1 MKLRIDI
8 DCTPEE
14 ARSFF
19 GLPELSP
26 LHEELTQALA
36 ERMREALAQS
46 DPETLM
52 KTWMP
57 AGLEGFERMQKMFW
71 GAAAAAAG
79 GPEKKKQD

>member
-8 DCTPEE
+8 ECTPEE

-26 LHEELTQALA
+26 LHAELTETLS
-36 ERMREALAQS
+36 ERMRDALERS

-57 AGLEGFERMQKMFW
+57 TGLEGFERLQKMFW
-71 GAAAAAAG
+71 GAAAEAAG
-79 GPEKKKQD
+79 GPEKKQE

>member
-8 DCTPEE
+8 ECTPEE

-26 LHEELTQALA
+26 LHAELTQALA
-36 ERMREALAQS
+36 ERMREALANS

-57 AGLEGFERMQKMFW
+57 AGLEGFERLQKMFW
-71 GAAAAAAG
+71 GAATTAAG
-79 GPEKKKQD
+79 GAQKKQE